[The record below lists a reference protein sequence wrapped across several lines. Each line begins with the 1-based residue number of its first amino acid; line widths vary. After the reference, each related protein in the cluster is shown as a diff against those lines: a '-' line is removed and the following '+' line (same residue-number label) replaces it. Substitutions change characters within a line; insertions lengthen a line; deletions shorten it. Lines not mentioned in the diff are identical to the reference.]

1 MHPTEPERLHVVVAL
16 LRRRDRRM
24 LMQQRRPGTPCAG
37 QWEFPGGK
45 VEPGESAMH
54 ALARELR
61 EELGVDATRARALTA
76 LPFDYAHARVYLEV
90 FLLDDFTG
98 EAAGLEGQQT
108 RWVTRAQIDAMD
120 VLGAVRP
127 ILAKLE
133 REDFVA

>member
-1 MHPTEPERLHVVVAL
+1 MPPTELERLHVVVAL

-45 VEPGESAMH
+45 VEPGESAEH

-61 EELGVDATRARALTA
+61 EELGVTVARARKLIA

-90 FLLDDFTG
+90 FLLDDFAG
-98 EAAGLEGQQT
+98 AVAGLEGQQT
-108 RWVTRAQIDAMD
+108 RWVTRKQAGQLDA
-120 VLGAVRP
+120 LGAVRP
-127 ILAKLE
+127 ILDALE
-133 REDFVA
+133 E

>member
-1 MHPTEPERLHVVVAL
+1 MRPTEPERQHVVVAL

-45 VEPGESAMH
+45 VEPGESAAR

-61 EELGVDATRARALTA
+61 EELGVDTNNARPLTA
-76 LPFDYAHARVYLEV
+76 LPFDYAHARVWLDV
-90 FLLDDFTG
+90 FLLDDFAG

-108 RWVTRAQIDAMD
+108 RWVTRAQIAKLN

-127 ILAKLE
+127 ILQALGE
-133 REDFVA
+133 